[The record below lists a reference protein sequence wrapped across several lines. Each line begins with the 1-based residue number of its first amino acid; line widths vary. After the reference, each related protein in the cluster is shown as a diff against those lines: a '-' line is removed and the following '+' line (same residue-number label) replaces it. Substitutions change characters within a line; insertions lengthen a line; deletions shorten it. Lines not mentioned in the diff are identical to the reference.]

1 MLTDSKS
8 YKVLIVEDDVFT
20 QKLISEIISNLGHKC
35 EASINIKGALD
46 QVKSFSPDLV
56 ITELDFGPGKSG
68 IDLIHKIVTDYPDIK
83 IVVLTTH
90 TSPAL
95 IDSSIKF
102 LPSQIQYFVKSDL
115 NTDISFKRIIQ
126 NAFDSKPREKM
137 QISKSVGA
145 IYLSNTQAELLRLL
159 AQGLSNKAIADKR
172 NTSLRAVE
180 ALINRTYQALNLSEN
195 DSINL
200 RVEAVKLW
208 RSSRIYIK

>member
-1 MLTDSKS
+1 MITASKS

-20 QKLISEIISNLGHKC
+20 RKMIYEIISTLGNKC
-35 EASINIKGALD
+35 ESTSNIKDALALIE
-46 QVKSFSPDLV
+46 SFSPDLV
-56 ITELDFGPGKSG
+56 ITELDFGPGQSG
-68 IDLIHKIVTDYPDIK
+68 IDLIRKIVTDYPELK

-95 IDSSIKF
+95 MNSTIKF
-102 LPSQIQYFVKSDL
+102 LPSQIQYFVKSEL
-115 NTDISFKRIIQ
+115 TADISFKKIIQ
-126 NAFDSKPREKM
+126 NAFDSKPREKI

-145 IYLSNTQAELLRLL
+145 IYLSNTQAELLRLI

-208 RSSRIYIK
+208 KSSKIYIK

>member
-1 MLTDSKS
+1 MLTASKS

-20 QKLISEIISNLGHKC
+20 RKMIYEIISTLGNKC
-35 EASINIKGALD
+35 ESTSNIKDALALIE
-46 QVKSFSPDLV
+46 SFSPDLV
-56 ITELDFGPGKSG
+56 ITELDFGPGQSG
-68 IDLIHKIVTDYPDIK
+68 IDLIRKIVTDYPELK

-95 IDSSIKF
+95 MNSTIKF
-102 LPSQIQYFVKSDL
+102 LPSQIQYFVKSEL
-115 NTDISFKRIIQ
+115 TADISFKKIIQ
-126 NAFDSKPREKM
+126 NAFDSKPREKI

-145 IYLSNTQAELLRLL
+145 IYLSNTQAELLRLI

-200 RVEAVKLW
+200 RVEAAKLW
-208 RSSRIYIK
+208 KSSKIYIK

>member
-1 MLTDSKS
+1 MLTASKS

-20 QKLISEIISNLGHKC
+20 RKMIYEIISTLGNKC
-35 EASINIKGALD
+35 ESTSNIKDALALIE
-46 QVKSFSPDLV
+46 SFSPDLV
-56 ITELDFGPGKSG
+56 ITELDFGPGQSG
-68 IDLIHKIVTDYPDIK
+68 IDLIRKIVTDYPELK

-95 IDSSIKF
+95 MNSTIKF
-102 LPSQIQYFVKSDL
+102 LPSQIQYFVKSEL
-115 NTDISFKRIIQ
+115 TADISFKKIIQ
-126 NAFDSKPREKM
+126 NAFDSKPREKI

-145 IYLSNTQAELLRLL
+145 IYLSNTQAELLRLI
-159 AQGLSNKAIADKR
+159 AQGLSNKAIADKK

-200 RVEAVKLW
+200 RVEAAKLW
-208 RSSRIYIK
+208 KSSKIYIK

>member
-95 IDSSIKF
+95 IDSTIKF
-102 LPSQIQYFVKSDL
+102 LPSIIQYFVKSDL

-126 NAFDSKPREKM
+126 NAFDSKPR
-137 QISKSVGA
+137 
-145 IYLSNTQAELLRLL
+145 
-159 AQGLSNKAIADKR
+159 
-172 NTSLRAVE
+172 
-180 ALINRTYQALNLSEN
+180 
-195 DSINL
+195 
-200 RVEAVKLW
+200 
-208 RSSRIYIK
+208 

>member
-1 MLTDSKS
+1 MLTASKI
-8 YKVLIVEDDVFT
+8 YKVLIVEEDVFT
-20 QKLISEIISNLGHKC
+20 QKMISEIISTLGNKC
-35 EASINIKGALD
+35 ESTSNIKDALD
-46 QVKSFSPDLV
+46 LIETFSPDLV
-56 ITELDFGPGKSG
+56 ITELDFGPGQSG
-68 IDLIHKIVTDYPDIK
+68 IDLIRKIVTDYPEIK

-95 IDSSIKF
+95 IDSTIKF

-115 NTDISFKRIIQ
+115 TADFSFKKIIQ
-126 NAFDSKPREKM
+126 NAFDSKPREKT

-145 IYLSNTQAELLRLL
+145 IYLSKTQAELLRLIV
-159 AQGLSNKAIADKR
+159 QGLSNKAIADKR

-208 RSSRIYIK
+208 KSSKIYIK